1 MKKICAIMA
10 VVLSTICVCGVNME
24 STFAAENLTKSQKR
38 NYKKAIEKY
47 VDDEMI
53 IGDEKKNV
61 YFSFYDIDRDG
72 KKEMMIDN
80 DNNTYGS
87 GCIIDHNGKLM
98 TVLDFDEHGKLGKR
112 DFYYRNLTVYKKGV
126 VMHSGVGPAG
136 GYMKWYQADAKGKLK
151 EIASWSIEME
161 GDKDIYLV
169 RGKKVGEKIYNDYI
183 KNFSEVSNI
192 KRYSYT
198 KKNIER
204 YF

>member
-10 VVLSTICVCGVNME
+10 VVLSTICVCSVNME

-53 IGDEKKNV
+53 TGDEKKNV
-61 YFSFYDIDRDG
+61 YFSFYDIDGDG
-72 KKEMMIDN
+72 KKEMMIEN
-80 DNNTYGS
+80 DNNTHGS
-87 GCIIDHNGKLM
+87 GCVIDHNGKLM
-98 TVLDFDEHGKLGKR
+98 TVEDFDDNGKLGKR
-112 DFYYRNLTVYKKGV
+112 DFYYRNLTIYKKGV
-126 VMHSGVGPAG
+126 VRHSGVDSAG
-136 GYMKWYQADAKGKLK
+136 GYMKWYKAYANGKLK
-151 EIASWSIEME
+151 EIASWSMEME
-161 GDKDIYLV
+161 GDHDSYSVK
-169 RGKKVGEKIYNDYI
+169 GKRVGERTYNDYI
-183 KNFSEVSNI
+183 QNFSEVSNI